1 MNSGCY
7 DVAIEECLWRE
18 RERERKRGSHDPR
31 SDPNYTHMP
40 YPRIYIPVAAV
51 LVVGVG
57 AVTGEGVEVVRRVA
71 VREDGTDEVALSR
84 WIMVLRLGR

>member
-1 MNSGCY
+1 MIPGVILIIRTCHLH
-7 DVAIEECLWRE
+7 V
-18 RERERKRGSHDPR
+18 
-31 SDPNYTHMP
+31 
-40 YPRIYIPVAAV
+40 PVAAV